1 MPDRITHRFNT
12 PIGLVEVTERGG
24 ALVFVDMVDGAEL
37 AEPLPAPTEL
47 LAEAER
53 QLTEYF
59 SGERREFDLPIHAD
73 GTPFQWA
80 VWEQLRKIPYGET
93 CSYGDIARA
102 LGKPGAAR
110 AVGMAN
116 NRNPVGIIVPCH
128 RVVGSTGALVGY
140 AGGLDRKKY
149 LLDLERGVREQG

>member
-1 MPDRITHRFNT
+1 MADRITHRFRT
-12 PIGLVEVTERGG
+12 PIGVVEVTEQGG
-24 ALVFVDMVDGAEL
+24 ALVFVDMVDDAPLVEPGA
-37 AEPLPAPTEL
+37 APTPL

-59 SGERREFDLPIHAD
+59 AGERREFDLPIHAE

-80 VWEQLRKIPYGET
+80 VWEQLRQIPYGET
-93 CSYGDIARA
+93 RSYGDIARA

-116 NRNPVGIIVPCH
+116 NRNPIGIIVPCH
-128 RVVGSTGALVGY
+128 RVVGATGALVGY
-140 AGGLDRKKY
+140 AGGLDRKRY
-149 LLDLERGVREQG
+149 LLDLERGARG